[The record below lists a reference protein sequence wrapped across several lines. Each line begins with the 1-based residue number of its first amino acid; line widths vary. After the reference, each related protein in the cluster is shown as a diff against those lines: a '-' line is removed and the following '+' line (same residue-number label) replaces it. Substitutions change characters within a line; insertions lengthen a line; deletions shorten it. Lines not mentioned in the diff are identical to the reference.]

1 MRVFSWS
8 EEYKRILLY
17 THLNSSFSDDLGI
30 LFGKSASALVFSIV
44 DNPYHKE
51 HISLSYLE
59 DILSQIHRNIPLTF
73 GHGIAGIGAMIQ
85 WMKSLGVL
93 EQGPEELLG
102 DIEKSIFE
110 LVYSEKLRGLDVAEG
125 ISGFGFYFLQRVEA
139 CSKILNRKERNG
151 QYNMY
156 KKCIISLTCQFVK
169 IFKDELGK
177 EYPKPFS
184 YWYGYSGIYL
194 FLYRVHQLG
203 FLELETEKL
212 LASLEKKIIL
222 EIESKDANWESL
234 DAYFVFGYI
243 GSTRHIRALL
253 VDDIGALDP
262 NQCPFE
268 YLALR
273 AFQLRFIG
281 EKFDLNTV
289 MALSEILLEKI
300 MFELQSKVIP
310 DLFPFDPGAK
320 AVPMGMERG
329 LAGTALPLISL
340 ENGNRK
346 WLEVL
351 GFANIN

>member
-1 MRVFSWS
+1 MFDSIKIES
-8 EEYKRILLY
+8 NAITNY
-17 THLNSSFSDDLGI
+17 THLNSSFCDDLGI
-30 LFGKSASALVFSIV
+30 LSGKSATLLILSTTN
-44 DNPYHKE
+44 DPYHKE
-51 HISLSYLE
+51 HISLSFLE
-59 DILSQIHRNIPLTF
+59 EILSQIHRNIPLTF

-102 DIEKSIFE
+102 DIENSLFE
-110 LVYSEKLRGLDVAEG
+110 LVYSENLRGLDVAEG

-139 CSKILNRKERNG
+139 CSKILNREERNE
-151 QYNMY
+151 QYAMY
-156 KKCIISLTCQFVK
+156 KKCIISLTYQFVK
-169 IFKDELGK
+169 IFKDELRK

-203 FLELETEKL
+203 FLELETGAV

-273 AFQLRFIG
+273 AFQLSFLG
-281 EKFDLNTV
+281 EKFDLNTA
-289 MALSEILLEKI
+289 MALSETLLEKI
-300 MFELQSKVIP
+300 KFELQSKVIP

-320 AVPMGMERG
+320 SVPMGMERG

-351 GFANIN
+351 GFAKIN